1 MAGATYTFGWPCV
14 FDPNPGTKLLLM
26 WGNNQIYL
34 MGGFLR
40 EEMRAALQG
49 GAKLVVID
57 PKRTDIVKRA
67 DVWVHPRPST
77 DGALALAMCKVIIE
91 EKLYDTDFVSKWTV
105 GFDKLE
111 QEIKAFTL
119 DDAERITWVPK
130 AQIVETARL
139 LARTKPLA
147 LVVGN
152 GIERSFN
159 AFQQLRAV
167 FVLRA
172 IIGDINTPGGNVCVD
187 PPPYTRLGNFFE
199 LKDSV
204 RLAKMKDK
212 TVLGPEYRIAQ
223 GAAIIPMQT
232 FVKSILEGKPYPIR
246 AAICILTDPLMSYPD
261 TEQTYR
267 AFLKLEFTVVSEIF
281 HTPTTRVADIVLPA
295 AWGAEHDTVGYWPG
309 YHEEIRA
316 YPKLVEPPGEARSD
330 ADWINALSAKLGL
343 GGEWKNEEEA
353 LDFML
358 KPSGKTWQ
366 EFKAIRS
373 FESKKSY
380 KKPEEGIFKT
390 KSGKVEIYSEALAK
404 FGYNGAPNFQELSR
418 FRFETSDE
426 FPLMLFNGKEAAYML
441 TGYKQVDF
449 LKARR
454 PHPIVHLHPN
464 TAARYGLK
472 EGDWIY
478 IETKKGRIKQLLTL
492 DPNLDPR
499 LVFGA
504 FGWYFPEDPEDL
516 YQFRQSNINVLT
528 DIDPPYEM
536 LTGAIEL
543 GGIPC
548 RVSKVNPADFPKA
561 RVSGA

>member
-1 MAGATYTFGWPCV
+1 VPKVAGATYTFGWPCV
-14 FDPNPGTKLLLM
+14 FDPKAETKLLLL

-34 MGGFLR
+34 MGGFIR
-40 EEMRAALQG
+40 EEIRAALQG

-77 DGALALAMCKVIIE
+77 DGALALGMIKVIIE
-91 EKLYDTDFVSKWTV
+91 ENLYDADFVSKWTV

-111 QEIKAFTL
+111 EHVKTFSL
-119 DDAERITWVPK
+119 EEVERLTWVPR

-167 FVLRA
+167 FILRA
-172 IIGDINTPGGNVCVD
+172 ILGDINTPGGNVCMT
-187 PPPYTRLGNFFE
+187 PPPYTRLGNFFN
-199 LKDSV
+199 LKGSV
-204 RLAKMKDK
+204 RLEKMKDK
-212 TVLGPEYRIAQ
+212 TVLGPEYRVAQ

-232 FVKSILEGKPYPIR
+232 FVKAILEGKPYPIR
-246 AAICILTDPLMSYPD
+246 AAMCILTDPLMSYPD

-267 AFLKLEFTVVSEIF
+267 AFMKLEFTVVSEIF
-281 HTPTTRVADIVLPA
+281 HTPTTNVADIVLPA

-309 YHEEIRA
+309 YHEEMRA

-330 ADWINALSAKLGL
+330 PDWINELSARMGL
-343 GGEWKNEEEA
+343 AGVWKNEEEA

-358 KPSGKTWQ
+358 KPSGFTWQ
-366 EFKAIRS
+366 QFKKIRS
-373 FESKKSY
+373 LDGKKEY

-390 KSGKVEIYSEALAK
+390 KSGKVEIYSAALEK
-404 FGYNGAPNFQELSR
+404 FGYHGVPNFQEFSR
-418 FRFETSDE
+418 FRFEVSSE

-441 TGYKQVDF
+441 TGYKQVEF
-449 LKARR
+449 LKERR
-454 PHPIVHLHPN
+454 PHPIVELHPD
-464 TAARYGLK
+464 TAARFGLK

-478 IETKKGRIKQLLTL
+478 IETKKGRIKQLLSL
-492 DPNLDPR
+492 DPDLDPR
-499 LVFGA
+499 LVFAA
-504 FGWYFPEDPEDL
+504 FGWYFPDEPGDL
-516 YQFRQSNINVLT
+516 YEFRRSNINVLT
-528 DIDPPYEM
+528 DIDPPYENI
-536 LTGAIEL
+536 TGAIEV
-543 GGIPC
+543 GGVPC
-548 RVSKVNPADFPKA
+548 RVYKA
-561 RVSGA
+561 E